1 MKCIIY
7 VENGNVAEQIKYVI
21 KQMLPS
27 SKVDIVNNCMECF
40 NKGVSYDYAF
50 ISDNNEGMP
59 WMNLMFHLS
68 ARGVGVYFISEEI
81 DKELLKSIKE
91 ASGLSA
97 INSSNIEQEIK
108 AMFAGMEDQ
117 DSSQSKDTAKDEEKE
132 NNDLSATI
140 SSIQDYVA
148 LKSRKYPAVIVSI
161 HGAKGGVGKTSVA
174 VNTAVMLS
182 KMGYKV
188 GAVDFDIENGN
199 FLNVL
204 HLTTEKDLKDAI
216 KGNFQYTQDS
226 FEIHS
231 SGLYVL
237 PSLKLTV
244 EAEIITAE
252 VAERI
257 IGRMARMFDVIII
270 DTGSLEIDPML
281 VSLQVSTK
289 SYFITT
295 FDMTV
300 VGKTYDLLEDAR
312 IMGVDTSKIKLLIN
326 RKPKKVSIKSSDI
339 SHYIS
344 VPILTEIPEDE
355 GILNVVNSGKV
366 PVETK
371 ECESYKKG
379 ITVLIND
386 IIKETKLVNKL
397 AEQKNDDNA
406 KKEGGKLK
414 K

>member
-339 SHYIS
+339 SNYIS